1 MKKICVFCGSSMG
14 FGDIYRRA
22 AKEVA
27 DYFVENDIS
36 LVYGGASVG
45 LMKILADT
53 LLEHQKKVIGVMPQ
67 LLIDKEVAHHHISQ
81 MIVVES
87 MAERKQKM
95 VEISDGFI
103 ALPGGF
109 GTLDELTEIIT
120 LNQLRVHD
128 KPMGILNVDG
138 YFNKLFEFFDHSVES
153 GFVRP
158 EYRKN
163 LIVSDNIETLIT
175 KMKKYQPLS
184 MGKWV
189 EDIKVESG
197 H

>member
-1 MKKICVFCGSSMG
+1 MVKVCVFCGSSMG
-14 FGDIYRRA
+14 YDEKYRQA
-22 AKEVA
+22 AKALA
-27 DYFVENDIS
+27 DYFVENNIS

-53 LLEHQKKVIGVMPQ
+53 LLENQKEVIGVMPQ
-67 LLIDKEVAHHHISQ
+67 LLIDKEVAHHHITQ

-87 MAERKQKM
+87 MSERKQKM
-95 VEISDGFI
+95 AELSDGFI

-109 GTLDELTEIIT
+109 GTLDELTEIMT

-138 YFNKLFEFFDHSVES
+138 YFDKLFEFFDHSVKS

-158 EYRKN
+158 EYRNN
-163 LIVSDNIETLIT
+163 LIVSDNIETLISE
-175 KMKKYQPLS
+175 MNKYQPLS

>member
-1 MKKICVFCGSSMG
+1 MVKICVFCGSSMG
-14 FGDIYRRA
+14 YDKKYRQA

-27 DYFVENDIS
+27 DYFVSNDIS

-45 LMKILADT
+45 LMRILADT
-53 LLEHQKKVIGVMPQ
+53 LLENNKEVIGVMPQ

-87 MAERKQKM
+87 MSERKQKM
-95 VEISDGFI
+95 VELSDGFI

-109 GTLDELTEIIT
+109 GTLDELSEVMIM
-120 LNQLRVHD
+120 NQLRIND
-128 KPMGILNVDG
+128 KPLGILNVDG
-138 YFNKLFEFFDHSVES
+138 YFDKLLEFFDHSVEC

-163 LIVSDNIETLIT
+163 LIVADNIVTLMT
-175 KMKKYQPLS
+175 EMQKYQPLS